1 MKIREIISEA
11 PTDDMG
17 RAVGHTASAG
27 ARGVGTAI
35 GAVAGAPKRL
45 VKGIK
50 SGAAAF
56 DKLMSP
62 SRWFDGGGNEPS
74 NFEKDTEKNDK
85 AAAAAAAAAE
95 KNTLKAVS
103 QGITPNAQDVENLK
117 QLAASSKTPEEQ
129 AVLKAAYSGQKL
141 TPEQLEIIKQLTY
154 KL

>member
-1 MKIREIISEA
+1 MKIREIISETPA
-11 PTDDMG
+11 GDIG
-17 RAVGHTASAG
+17 HAVGHTASAG
-27 ARGVGTAI
+27 SRGVGMAI

-45 VKGIK
+45 VKGVK

-62 SRWFDGGGNEPS
+62 SQWFGGGGDEPS

-85 AAAAAAAAAE
+85 AAAAAE
-95 KNTLKAVS
+95 KATIKAVS
-103 QGITPNAQDVENLK
+103 QGMTPNAQDVANLK

-129 AVLKAAYSGQKL
+129 AVLKAASLGQ
-141 TPEQLEIIKQLTY
+141 QLNPNQLAIMKQLVY

>member
-62 SRWFDGGGNEPS
+62 SRWFDGGGDEPS

-117 QLAASSKTPEEQ
+117 QLAARSKTPEEQ
-129 AVLKAAYSGQKL
+129 AVLQAAYSGQKL
-141 TPEQLEIIKQLTY
+141 TPEQLAIIKQITA

>member
-11 PTDDMG
+11 PAGDIG
-17 RAVGHTASAG
+17 RAVGHTANAAAG
-27 ARGVGTAI
+27 GIGSVA

-45 VKGIK
+45 VKGVK

-95 KNTLKAVS
+95 KNALKAVS
-103 QGITPNAQDVENLK
+103 QGITPNAQDVENLNSLQHK
-117 QLAASSKTPEEQ
+117 QR
-129 AVLKAAYSGQKL
+129 
-141 TPEQLEIIKQLTY
+141 
-154 KL
+154 